1 MTAMNSLKAIAL
13 SLVGFGLLW
22 TATNTLYWLQPIAAN
37 EAVLAPEPAVEP
49 EVTAEVEAPAN
60 APEVPKAYRQWVPD
74 LTQSIEQLEE
84 WIATDLPQQEL
95 NFSMANLNTVY
106 DAKLYIKFQELLK
119 VTDADDQQDLIDQ
132 QAIWLD
138 ARKTLTTKAFND
150 YGGGSLASYHA
161 GEIYLQ
167 LTRQRL
173 DELARKSAQ
182 LVTPN

>member
-22 TATNTLYWLQPIAAN
+22 TATNTLHCCSQKKPTRLLWRQSSISNQRLLQRLKLQLMHRKCQRPIASG
-37 EAVLAPEPAVEP
+37 
-49 EVTAEVEAPAN
+49 T
-60 APEVPKAYRQWVPD
+60 D

-119 VTDADDQQDLIDQ
+119 ATDADDHQDLINQ

-138 ARKTLTTKAFND
+138 ARKTLTMKAFND

-173 DELARKSAQ
+173 DELGRKRAQ
-182 LVTPN
+182 LVTP

>member
-1 MTAMNSLKAIAL
+1 MNSLKAIAL
-13 SLVGFGLLW
+13 SFVGFGLLW
-22 TATNTLYWLQPIAAN
+22 AATSAIYWATPQTTTEAIADPD
-37 EAVLAPEPAVEP
+37 LDSAPENVSEPAALDQR
-49 EVTAEVEAPAN
+49 EVS
-60 APEVPKAYRQWVPD
+60 PKAYSQWVPD

-106 DAKLYIKFQELLK
+106 DAKLYIKFQELLR
-119 VTDADDQQDLIDQ
+119 VADIDNHQDLIEQ

-138 ARKTLTTKAFND
+138 ARKALTMKAFDD
-150 YGGGSLASYHA
+150 YGGGSLAAYHA

-173 DELARKSAQ
+173 DELGLKRAQ
-182 LVTPN
+182 LTTP

>member
-1 MTAMNSLKAIAL
+1 MNSLKAIAL

-22 TATNTLYWLQPIAAN
+22 TTTNTLHWLQPKGAN
-37 EAVLAPEPAVEP
+37 EAVLAPEPDIEP
-49 EVTAEVEAPAN
+49 EITAEAAAPVS
-60 APEVPKAYRQWVPD
+60 APEVPKVYRQWEPD

-119 VTDADDQQDLIDQ
+119 ATDTDDHQDLINQ

-138 ARKTLTTKAFND
+138 VRKTLTMKAFND

-173 DELARKSAQ
+173 DELGRKRAQ
-182 LVTPN
+182 LVTP

>member
-1 MTAMNSLKAIAL
+1 MNSLKAIAL

-22 TATNTLYWLQPIAAN
+22 VTTYTIYWASPQQAN
-37 EAVLAPEPAVEP
+37 EAISDTELDGASESTLEP
-49 EVTAEVEAPAN
+49 EVIDQMEI
-60 APEVPKAYRQWVPD
+60 VPKAYSQWAPD

-106 DAKLYIKFQELLK
+106 DAKLYIKFQELLRA
-119 VTDADDQQDLIDQ
+119 ADEKSHPVLIKQ
-132 QAIWLD
+132 QATWLD
-138 ARKTLTTKAFND
+138 ARKILTMKAFDD

-173 DELARKSAQ
+173 DELGRKRTQ
-182 LVTPN
+182 LTTP

>member
-1 MTAMNSLKAIAL
+1 MNSLKAIAL

-22 TATNTLYWLQPIAAN
+22 AATSTIYWATPQTATETIADPD
-37 EAVLAPEPAVEP
+37 LDSAPESASEP
-49 EVTAEVEAPAN
+49 EVLDQQEVA
-60 APEVPKAYRQWVPD
+60 PKAYSQWVPD

-106 DAKLYIKFQELLK
+106 DAKLYIKFQELLR
-119 VTDADDQQDLIDQ
+119 VADIENHQDLIKQ

-138 ARKTLTTKAFND
+138 ARKVLTMKAFDD

-173 DELARKSAQ
+173 DELGRKRAQ
-182 LVTPN
+182 LTTP

>member
-1 MTAMNSLKAIAL
+1 MNSLKAIAL

-22 TATNTLYWLQPIAAN
+22 ATTNAIYWAAPQNATEAISDPDLDSALESTL
-37 EAVLAPEPAVEP
+37 EP
-49 EVTAEVEAPAN
+49 EAIDQLEVA
-60 APEVPKAYRQWVPD
+60 PKAYNQWAPD
-74 LTQSIEQLEE
+74 LTQSIAQLEE

-106 DAKLYIKFQELLK
+106 DAKLYIKFQELLR
-119 VTDADDQQDLIDQ
+119 VADDKNHPVLVKQ
-132 QAIWLD
+132 QATWLD
-138 ARKTLTTKAFND
+138 TRKTLTMKAFDD

-173 DELARKSAQ
+173 DELGRLRTQ
-182 LVTPN
+182 LTSP

>member
-1 MTAMNSLKAIAL
+1 MNSLKAIAL

-22 TATNTLYWLQPIAAN
+22 TAINSLHWLLPEAAN
-37 EAVLAPEPAVEP
+37 EAILEP
-49 EVTAEVEAPAN
+49 ESHIESKVSAEAEPLASAL
-60 APEVPKAYRQWVPD
+60 EVPEDYRQWVPD

-84 WIATDLPQQEL
+84 WIATDLSQQEL

-106 DAKLYIKFQELLK
+106 DAKLYIKFQEILK
-119 VTDADDQQDLIDQ
+119 ATNADDQQDLIDQ
-132 QAIWLD
+132 QASWLD
-138 ARKTLTTKAFND
+138 ARKALTTKAFND

-173 DELARKSAQ
+173 DELGRKRAQ
-182 LVTPN
+182 LVTH